1 MLKGLGFSLGI
12 SLAMAAPAM
21 AQFGAPFGGGYGN
34 PGLYAAPE
42 GSAGAIGAGAGNSA
56 ASQQQ
61 CSQSAAVGRDGP
73 RTYCS
78 PGRTPPDPTHR

>member
-1 MLKGLGFSLGI
+1 MRKSLGFSVAAWVA
-12 SLAMAAPAM
+12 LATPAM

-56 ASQQQ
+56 AAQQQ
-61 CSQSAAVGRDGP
+61 CSQSAATGRDGP
-73 RTYCS
+73 RTYCPPGQS
-78 PGRTPPDPTHR
+78 APEPGRR